1 MRLSTRIAATV
12 TTIVG
17 LSAGVVHA
25 GGTTGGTSGST
36 NGNNKVTAP
45 AGRRS
50 SHGATLASKERQ
62 APKGSSQSDNKKG
75 GH

>member
-1 MRLSTRIAATV
+1 MRLSTRFAATGI
-12 TTIVG
+12 TILC

-62 APKGSSQSDNKKG
+62 APKGSSHPADKKG